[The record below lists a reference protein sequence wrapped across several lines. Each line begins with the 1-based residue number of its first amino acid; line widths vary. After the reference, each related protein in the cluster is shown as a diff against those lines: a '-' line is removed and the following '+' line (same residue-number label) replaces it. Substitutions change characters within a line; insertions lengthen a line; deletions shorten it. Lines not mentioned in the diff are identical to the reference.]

1 MIGIK
6 ACRIFSTLTNLN
18 AKFSLG
24 FYLALIKD
32 WPLPDKVGWKIFVHA
47 RARELFFGCSAGPA
61 GLKLG
66 QIMSFDLLVSSMNP
80 LYLRQS
86 IVII

>member
-18 AKFSLG
+18 AKFSLA

-47 RARELFFGCSAGPA
+47 RARELFFGCPDGPA
-61 GLKLG
+61 VPKLGLKLYFKSFL
-66 QIMSFDLLVSSMNP
+66 MSDV
-80 LYLRQS
+80 YK
-86 IVII
+86 